1 MFLRSYKPSQEEQ
14 SEDIGEEFPPL
25 TNQDCGDQAEL
36 LVRLEV
42 GPSKFCQEAKKR
54 LRLAKVQAR
63 KVKACLE
70 VKLRFLLVKLVKV
83 QLEALE
89 FLSLALEFLS
99 LALIFLFQT
108 RETVQ

>member
-1 MFLRSYKPSQEEQ
+1 IAEIKLKLVLAGQEVVKKFLLDK
-14 SEDIGEEFPPL
+14 
-25 TNQDCGDQAEL
+25 L

-70 VKLRFLLVKLVKV
+70 VKLRFLPVKLVKV